1 MPSAVNGWL
10 KSVTTAT
17 FKEIAVLP
25 RTLYELLPFIYAP
38 TGLAAI
44 ANLDTPLGR
53 VCGALLLSAGVAI
66 FTMRKLYRS
75 K

>member
-1 MPSAVNGWL
+1 M
-10 KSVTTAT
+10 
-17 FKEIAVLP
+17 LP
-25 RTLYELLPFIYAP
+25 RTIYEILPFIYFP

-44 ANLDTPLGR
+44 ANLDTALGR
-53 VCGALLLSAGVAI
+53 ISGALLLSAGVAI

>member
-1 MPSAVNGWL
+1 MLP
-10 KSVTTAT
+10 KS
-17 FKEIAVLP
+17 I
-25 RTLYELLPFIYAP
+25 YELLPFIYFP

-44 ANLDTPLGR
+44 ATLDTPLGR

>member
-1 MPSAVNGWL
+1 MLPS
-10 KSVTTAT
+10 T
-17 FKEIAVLP
+17 I
-25 RTLYELLPFIYAP
+25 YELLPFIYFP

-53 VCGALLLSAGVAI
+53 ISGALLLSAGVAI
-66 FTMRKLYRS
+66 YTTRKLYRS

>member
-1 MPSAVNGWL
+1 M
-10 KSVTTAT
+10 
-17 FKEIAVLP
+17 LP

-53 VCGALLLSAGVAI
+53 LSGAMLLSASVTI
-66 FTMRKLYRS
+66 YTMRKLYRRN
-75 K
+75 

>member
-1 MPSAVNGWL
+1 MPSAANGWL
-10 KSVTTAT
+10 KSVTTVT

-25 RTLYELLPFIYAP
+25 RTLYELLPFIYSP

-53 VCGALLLSAGVAI
+53 LSGAMLLSASVAI
-66 FTMRKLYRS
+66 YTMRRLYRS